1 MDDMS
6 LDEFYEWYDIALEVI
21 EKNNK
26 QNSD

>member
-21 EKNNK
+21 EKSNEEA
-26 QNSD
+26 S